1 MEIIDAKNSKLFKQS
16 LKRLM
21 AFRDNP
27 RDPAAWEEA
36 RIALGQIGD
45 AAGRL
50 LANRPQE
57 DAAFGWSVS
66 ELDGCAEALRRAVTE
81 DTRSRFDVSLG
92 DVKYRL
98 QRLFGVVG

>member
-1 MEIIDAKNSKLFKQS
+1 MEVIDAKNSKLFKQG
-16 LKRLM
+16 LKRLV

-27 RDPAAWEEA
+27 KDAAAWEEA

-57 DAAFGWSVS
+57 DAAFGWSMS
-66 ELDGCAEALRRAVTE
+66 ELDGCAEGLRRAATE
-81 DTRSRFDVSLG
+81 DAKSRFDVSLG

-98 QRLFGVVG
+98 QRLFGVAV